1 MHDPAMSMY
10 YLHRAGETTG
20 PFAPG
25 RLAMMIE
32 AGEITGTDQV
42 CEVGTEEWL
51 PAYIMAS
58 AAPEPVVKPKA
69 VVMPRVARSPYVWL
83 ALFIFL
89 MGILTMI
96 MIPWIIGVPAGILL
110 IVISLIVDRR
120 HHICGGCGNRV
131 EKTSMVCPA
140 CHAKLVKRLPK
151 K

>member
-1 MHDPAMSMY
+1 MY
-10 YLHRAGETTG
+10 YLHRAGATTG
-20 PFAPG
+20 PYTPV
-25 RLAMMIE
+25 RLGIMVD
-32 AGEITGTDQV
+32 AGEIAATDQV
-42 CEVGTEEWL
+42 CEIGKTEWMPVEFVL
-51 PAYIMAS
+51 PVS
-58 AAPEPVVKPKA
+58 EPVLKQKA

>member
-1 MHDPAMSMY
+1 MSMY
-10 YLHRAGETTG
+10 YLHRAGATTG
-20 PFAPG
+20 PYTPV
-25 RLAMMIE
+25 RLGIMVD
-32 AGEITGTDQV
+32 AGEIAATDQV
-42 CEVGTEEWL
+42 CEIGKTEWMPVEFVL
-51 PAYIMAS
+51 PVS
-58 AAPEPVVKPKA
+58 EPVLKQKA

-83 ALFIFL
+83 ALFIFV